1 MKLFVENVL
10 HPSLRTKK
18 IKGQKDLYESS
29 INMDIRII
37 WYFENEELIILVD
50 IGHHD
55 ILKKFLKRLIVPYT
69 FLKKRYRSS
78 QALECVYQYVLV
90 KVIKDAVIEV
100 VHRSKLIGFSNQ
112 EIEKLKI

>member
-1 MKLFVENVL
+1 MYKLSYTERFKKAFNRLTNAEQIQFKNKMSLFIENVL

-18 IKGQKDLYESS
+18 IKGHQDLYESS

-55 ILKKFLKRLIVPYT
+55 ILKKF
-69 FLKKRYRSS
+69 
-78 QALECVYQYVLV
+78 
-90 KVIKDAVIEV
+90 
-100 VHRSKLIGFSNQ
+100 
-112 EIEKLKI
+112 

>member
-1 MKLFVENVL
+1 MYKLSYTERFKKAFNSLTNTEQIQFKNKMSLFIENVL

-18 IKGQKDLYESS
+18 IKGHQDLYESS

-55 ILKKFLKRLIVPYT
+55 ILKKF
-69 FLKKRYRSS
+69 
-78 QALECVYQYVLV
+78 
-90 KVIKDAVIEV
+90 
-100 VHRSKLIGFSNQ
+100 
-112 EIEKLKI
+112 

>member
-1 MKLFVENVL
+1 MYKIAYTERFKRVFNNLTNNEQIQFQNKMKLFVENVL

-37 WYFENEELIILVD
+37 WYFENGELIILVD

-55 ILKKFLKRLIVPYT
+55 ILKKF
-69 FLKKRYRSS
+69 
-78 QALECVYQYVLV
+78 
-90 KVIKDAVIEV
+90 
-100 VHRSKLIGFSNQ
+100 
-112 EIEKLKI
+112 

>member
-1 MKLFVENVL
+1 MYKITYTERFKKSFKRLNKQEQIQFQNKMELFINNVL

-18 IKGQKDLYESS
+18 IKDIDNFYESS

-55 ILKKFLKRLIVPYT
+55 IFKKL
-69 FLKKRYRSS
+69 
-78 QALECVYQYVLV
+78 
-90 KVIKDAVIEV
+90 
-100 VHRSKLIGFSNQ
+100 
-112 EIEKLKI
+112 

>member
-1 MKLFVENVL
+1 MYKLAYTERFKKAFNTLTNSEQLQFQNKMKLFVENVL

-37 WYFENEELIILVD
+37 WFFENNELIILVD

-55 ILKKFLKRLIVPYT
+55 ILKKF
-69 FLKKRYRSS
+69 
-78 QALECVYQYVLV
+78 
-90 KVIKDAVIEV
+90 
-100 VHRSKLIGFSNQ
+100 
-112 EIEKLKI
+112 